1 MPQCQTGGYWWQQ
14 PYIPEFKESRREWFS
29 HTRFCRRQNAPL
41 ALDIPFSTSFGDVRS
56 FVMMLP
62 RYVNFCTTLVD
73 VHQCGYWELRTET
86 SVWLVDYFCLLNK
99 CSQLHVLN
107 CIFSLT
113 YDIRVIQIHPLLFDH
128 RMNIEA
134 TWGPKYSFERTRLS
148 ASLTRGCMKNISH

>member
-1 MPQCQTGGYWWQQ
+1 MTTALYTRILGESKRMVFTYSFLQTTKCASSFGHL
-14 PYIPEFKESRREWFS
+14 ILNI
-29 HTRFCRRQNAPL
+29 FCRCSIVRDDASKVCEFL
-41 ALDIPFSTSFGDVRS
+41 YHSSGCSSMWILGATYEDLGFGWWSTSVF
-56 FVMMLP
+56 F
-62 RYVNFCTTLVD
+62 F
-73 VHQCGYWELRTET
+73 
-86 SVWLVDYFCLLNK
+86 LNQ

-148 ASLTRGCMKNISH
+148 ASLTRGCMENISH

>member
-1 MPQCQTGGYWWQQ
+1 MQEGIDDNSPIYQN
-14 PYIPEFKESRREWFS
+14 FRSRREWFS

-56 FVMMLP
+56 FVMILP
-62 RYVNFCTTLVD
+62 RYVNFCISLSGAMYGD
-73 VHQCGYWELRTET
+73 LGFGWWIT
-86 SVWLVDYFCLLNK
+86 SVFLFLNK

-113 YDIRVIQIHPLLFDH
+113 YDIRVIQILPILFDH
-128 RMNIEA
+128 RMNIET
-134 TWGPKYSFERTRLS
+134 TWGPKYSFERTSLS

>member
-1 MPQCQTGGYWWQQ
+1 M
-14 PYIPEFKESRREWFS
+14 
-29 HTRFCRRQNAPL
+29 PL
-41 ALDIPFSTSFGDVRS
+41 ALDILFSTSFGDVRS

-62 RYVNFCTTLVD
+62 RYVNFCISLSGCSSMWILGAMYGD
-73 VHQCGYWELRTET
+73 LGFGWWIT
-86 SVWLVDYFCLLNK
+86 SVFFFFNK

-113 YDIRVIQIHPLLFDH
+113 YDIQVIQILPILFDH
-128 RMNIEA
+128 RMNIET